1 MPPQLLKVRKGS
13 GFKAHHGNLKV
24 AENNQGHCEEAIPS
38 PPRNDG

>member
-1 MPPQLLKVRKGS
+1 MKVRKGS

-24 AENNQGHCEEAIPS
+24 AENNQGHCEEEAMESP